1 MQEKISLDGELVG
14 TLSHQLK
21 SPITTIQSLLKTVA
35 DGFTGEISPEALR
48 FIIRAAGKAEEA
60 DLLIA
65 DLLSYRYYSRG
76 GKIDREEI
84 DLGSLV
90 ETGAHAC
97 AAEASDKNVSL
108 RVRTPEGLAVLTR
121 GDGRGLAMAVRNLVE
136 NAVKYTPQGGHV
148 IVTLSAP
155 RGRAPCVLQ
164 VTDSGYGIA
173 AADMRSIFKPFFR
186 SPRHTATVSGTG
198 LGLAIT
204 KTIVEAHGGTVSLES
219 KEGKGTTFTVA
230 LPCSGVQKKLRRAA
244 ARKRVVIVGGVTAG
258 PKTAARLR
266 RLDER
271 CDITIVEKSEFLSYA
286 GCGLPSY
293 ISGGVRS
300 PKSLMSTADNTV
312 RDINFFES
320 IKNIRVLSRTEAVG
334 INRVRKTVRVRDLA
348 AHEAREL
355 PYDVLVLATGGQSR
369 LPAIPGIR
377 QKGIYSLHGMED
389 AEAIRA
395 ECASKNARDVYIIG
409 GGLVGIETAESLVDA
424 GARVTILEK
433 RPLVLSSLF
442 DGDIAEKIQSALSE
456 KGIRVVTGVAVSRIA
471 KKDGRLMI
479 VTGAGRFAA
488 DLIIVSAG
496 VRPNSSLA
504 RKAGLPVSAAGA
516 IRVDSHLRTKDPS
529 VYAIGDC
536 AESVNCIT
544 GRNEYWPL
552 GSVSTKMGRIAA
564 DNIAGRPSR
573 YLGSIGT
580 TMFQNFGVSIARTGL
595 TAASAREHGFRAE
608 SIVVT
613 GLDKA
618 HYSRDADY
626 VTIKLIAD
634 VKTRVL
640 LGAQGYGRGDVVRQI
655 QIAAAAIMQ
664 SATLTD
670 VFDLDLGYSPCFN
683 NPIDL
688 VQIACCML
696 AAKIDG
702 FVRTTTLSGLER
714 RGTRAHLVDVSP
726 FADHVANAIPGSVSV
741 PLENLRREGVP
752 FDKRETCVLYSRTS
766 SRAYEAYRYLVT
778 KGYASISILEGGFV
792 FWSNGAIRPRP
803 AAVQALQ

>member
-1 MQEKISLDGELVG
+1 MQ
-14 TLSHQLK
+14 
-21 SPITTIQSLLKTVA
+21 
-35 DGFTGEISPEALR
+35 R
-48 FIIRAAGKAEEA
+48 RA
-60 DLLIA
+60 
-65 DLLSYRYYSRG
+65 
-76 GKIDREEI
+76 
-84 DLGSLV
+84 
-90 ETGAHAC
+90 
-97 AAEASDKNVSL
+97 
-108 RVRTPEGLAVLTR
+108 
-121 GDGRGLAMAVRNLVE
+121 
-136 NAVKYTPQGGHV
+136 
-148 IVTLSAP
+148 
-155 RGRAPCVLQ
+155 
-164 VTDSGYGIA
+164 
-173 AADMRSIFKPFFR
+173 
-186 SPRHTATVSGTG
+186 
-198 LGLAIT
+198 
-204 KTIVEAHGGTVSLES
+204 
-219 KEGKGTTFTVA
+219 
-230 LPCSGVQKKLRRAA
+230 KKLRRAA

-271 CDITIVEKSEFLSYA
+271 CDITIVERSEFLSYA

-504 RKAGLPVSAAGA
+504 
-516 IRVDSHLRTKDPS
+516 
-529 VYAIGDC
+529 
-536 AESVNCIT
+536 E
-544 GRNEYWPL
+544 
-552 GSVSTKMGRIAA
+552 
-564 DNIAGRPSR
+564 RPGCR
-573 YLGSIGT
+573 
-580 TMFQNFGVSIARTGL
+580 
-595 TAASAREHGFRAE
+595 
-608 SIVVT
+608 
-613 GLDKA
+613 
-618 HYSRDADY
+618 
-626 VTIKLIAD
+626 
-634 VKTRVL
+634 
-640 LGAQGYGRGDVVRQI
+640 
-655 QIAAAAIMQ
+655 
-664 SATLTD
+664 
-670 VFDLDLGYSPCFN
+670 
-683 NPIDL
+683 
-688 VQIACCML
+688 
-696 AAKIDG
+696 
-702 FVRTTTLSGLER
+702 
-714 RGTRAHLVDVSP
+714 
-726 FADHVANAIPGSVSV
+726 
-741 PLENLRREGVP
+741 
-752 FDKRETCVLYSRTS
+752 
-766 SRAYEAYRYLVT
+766 
-778 KGYASISILEGGFV
+778 
-792 FWSNGAIRPRP
+792 
-803 AAVQALQ
+803 